1 MIYIEIEKIVLW
13 YLENINFKFVRY
25 VMSLLKKKGI
35 IDGDIELD
43 F

>member
-1 MIYIEIEKIVLW
+1 MIYVEIEKMVLW

-25 VMSLLKKKGI
+25 VMSLLRKNGVV
-35 IDGDIELD
+35 DDDIELD